1 PRLITAGITPPTNSK
16 LAGSRTFATRW
27 RCWKAKRP
35 PRNVRTTA
43 ASSSTLPARSLRPTA
58 RAGRASAPPRP
69 GQSRRSRQRWAPP
82 VPDRHATAFRSW
94 RLLLAPRNVVTLQ
107 PAAGHDATVA
117 GDRRWL
123 MRSARVTGCVIVAA
137 AGAMLLSAGPASA
150 GPAAAASRTQ
160 AGPRT
165 APPAPPPLPPPPPPP
180 TPPRPRRHPP

>member
-1 PRLITAGITPPTNSK
+1 
-16 LAGSRTFATRW
+16 
-27 RCWKAKRP
+27 
-35 PRNVRTTA
+35 
-43 ASSSTLPARSLRPTA
+43 PTA

-137 AGAMLLSAGPASA
+137 AGAMLLSCGPASA

-165 APPAPPPLPPPPPPP
+165 APLAAAALPAPVPCSTSAGSCWQPPLVATWQYQLQGSVGPSGQCLYPG
-180 TPPRPRRHPP
+180 TGFINT